1 MKCPRCGTISD
12 DAALMC
18 KKCNYHFDE
27 PYVEQMAKKHDFIWW
42 IVILAIVAIGLT
54 ILTSAILYWMVV
66 GF

>member
-12 DAALMC
+12 DTALMC

-27 PYVEQMAKKHDFIWW
+27 PYVEQMTKKHGLIWW
-42 IVILAIVAIGLT
+42 IVILTTVGAGLS
-54 ILTSAILYWMVV
+54 ILMAAILYWMVG